1 MRSNMK
7 RTLLL
12 LSSLALVGCSAL
24 DVKGK
29 CYFAEVPNQYL
40 IDNQG
45 QSVIDPHT
53 QQKVVNPYYLEYIKC
68 HGAIPNQNAEANLGT
83 IRDYLKSSY
92 QVNQKTYTLAEKRN
106 IKPGG
111 GYIESVFIT
120 PDNQSVIKQEII
132 FYTDKQPFAE
142 RFLKDINRTEG
153 HFEQKTADAIH
164 YIIGKN
170 NHEQYVIYIVKY
182 LDPTDISI
190 VQYIAKQPIETKQ
203 IGQLVKDLNRIWNG
217 HE

>member
-1 MRSNMK
+1 MK

-12 LSSLALVGCSAL
+12 LSSLALVGCGAL
-24 DVKGK
+24 DVNGK
-29 CYFAEVPNQYL
+29 CYYAEVPSQYL
-40 IDNQG
+40 MNNQG
-45 QSVIDPHT
+45 QALIDPNT
-53 QQKVVNPYYLEYIKC
+53 QQKIINPHYQQYIQC
-68 HGAIPNQNAEANLGT
+68 HGAPQTTEANLGS
-83 IRDYLKSSY
+83 IKDHLKSSY
-92 QVNQKTYTLAEKRN
+92 QVNQKPYTLAGQRN

-111 GYIESVFIT
+111 GYIESVFT
-120 PDNQSVIKQEII
+120 TADNNSIIKQEII

-203 IGQLVKDLNRIWNG
+203 IGQLVKDLNRI
-217 HE
+217 